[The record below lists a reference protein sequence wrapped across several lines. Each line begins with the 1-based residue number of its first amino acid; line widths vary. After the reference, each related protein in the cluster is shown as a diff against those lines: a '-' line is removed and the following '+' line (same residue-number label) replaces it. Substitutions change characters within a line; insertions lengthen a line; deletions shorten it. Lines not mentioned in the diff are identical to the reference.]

1 MRLLTASL
9 LFFLFLF
16 VSIGAN
22 AKILFTSEVP
32 GFDITDPTDGIYVME
47 DDGSNVIPLI
57 NHGRAW
63 APKWAPDDKS
73 IVFAIGASLRLMNAD
88 GTNIRRITV
97 PPKNAGDFYPAYSP
111 DGKSIVFKRLVSI
124 PGEPHEH
131 SLNVLNL
138 KTGKIKEIAD
148 VHGVSPDWSPDGKY
162 IVCGGAINVD
172 GLGSSIWIMNANGSN
187 LRKIIPSQRVGNS
200 ILSVSRPRWSP
211 DSQKIVY
218 ATMKYHWRNI
228 APDVDALIREE
239 FRYIICDKNGNTLKT
254 LNIPKDFEHGTLAW
268 MDNGKSIV
276 FGARKYPINE
286 PPPPLEQYPVMNIYT
301 YHIQSGKLTQL
312 TDTERNESGVDWI
325 SDDVLSVSP
334 KGKMQT
340 QWGAIKK
347 FLQSRSEAFKSLSQ
361 DVLYF
366 LRNEH

>member
-1 MRLLTASL
+1 MYIQKVSL
-9 LFFLFLF
+9 LCLLLLLFGT
-16 VSIGAN
+16 VAD
-22 AKILFTSEVP
+22 AKIVFSSWGP
-32 GFDITDPTDGIYVME
+32 GPDMLYVMD
-47 DDGSNVIPLI
+47 DDGSNVTLLT
-57 NHGRAW
+57 NQGRPW
-63 APKWAPDDKS
+63 APRW
-73 IVFAIGASLRLMNAD
+73 
-88 GTNIRRITV
+88 
-97 PPKNAGDFYPAYSP
+97 SP
-111 DGKSIVFKRLVSI
+111 DGKSIAFNSKSSIFLINADGTDIHKIIEPPKDATDTHPAFSPGGKSVVFKRRVQI
-124 PGEPHEH
+124 RGAPNKYK
-131 SLNVLNL
+131 LNVLNL
-138 KTGKIKEIAD
+138 KTGKIREIAD

-276 FGARKYPINE
+276 FAAAKYPINE

-361 DVLYF
+361 NVLFF
-366 LRNEH
+366 LRNQR